1 MIIYIASDMGAIAG
15 GRISSRMITV
25 GFSTNISRKLTML
38 GCALLVTPVM
48 IAARV
53 ANLWGA
59 TALISLATAAH
70 QAFAANLF
78 TLPSDLFPR
87 KAVGSVVGIG
97 GAVGAIGGLLMAKY
111 AGCALGTIDSYTPSF
126 VLCASVYLLALGCI
140 HWMSP
145 RYRPVSFL

>member
-1 MIIYIASDMGAIAG
+1 MPSQSFSSTRFG
-15 GRISSRMITV
+15 GCSSFGCLTSLRRPMVSTSKPLGSPWVSSRLIAV
-25 GFSTNISRKLTML
+25 GISTNVSRKLTMF

-48 IAARV
+48 GAARV

-59 TALISLATAAH
+59 VALISLATAAH

-97 GAVGAIGGLLMAKY
+97 GAVGAVGGMLMAQY
-111 AGCALGTIDSYTPSF
+111 AGWTLQT
-126 VLCASVYLLALGCI
+126 L
-140 HWMSP
+140 
-145 RYRPVSFL
+145 